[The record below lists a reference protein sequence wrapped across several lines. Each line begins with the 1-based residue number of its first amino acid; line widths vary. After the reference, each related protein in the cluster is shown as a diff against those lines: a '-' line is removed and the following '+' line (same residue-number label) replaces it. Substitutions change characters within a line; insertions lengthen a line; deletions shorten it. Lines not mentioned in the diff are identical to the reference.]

1 MWTQPSWCK
10 MMSWVQYNYAS
21 DLNRCHRKVI
31 LKTLLSPEYS
41 MFQPLESSWR
51 PFATSG
57 AIWSRDD
64 LSYIL
69 LKALRVLHRHA
80 RSSLF
85 AVSFFDVQKGPKMTT
100 FSASIP
106 LFHTIYLFQSIFQI
120 FLTSGIT
127 WIRCT
132 SLCSF
137 TWGIVSKLSFSTSF
151 TRPKLDLKKRRKF
164 DFVPKWSRVWPLWG
178 QKWMQSN
185 GSHTIRIPFRRA
197 TFDWVHM
204 WIFYEQWH
212 SSRFILSRYKLHWFC
227 YSNLLPSKTTLFA
240 NNLGISS
247 KKRLI

>member
-10 MMSWVQYNYAS
+10 MMSWVQYNYAR

-151 TRPKLDLKKRRKF
+151 TRTNLDLKKRRKF

-178 QKWMQSN
+178 QNECKAM
-185 GSHTIRIPFRRA
+185 GAIRFEFLFAGLLLIEFICEFSTNSDIRPDLFSAVINCIDSA
-197 TFDWVHM
+197 TPT
-204 WIFYEQWH
+204 
-212 SSRFILSRYKLHWFC
+212 C
-227 YSNLLPSKTTLFA
+227 CLPSPKTTLFA
-240 NNLGISS
+240 NNLGI
-247 KKRLI
+247 